1 MEMRQFFRSDLMEE
15 RQGGMGEGILSGVSC
30 AVHRQNGIEIFET
43 RVLNEEGARL
53 TDKPIGCYLTLSFK
67 EPWLM
72 SDEEKDLLADAV
84 AGQLRRLLDEEEQE
98 EQKEKSDAPILLVGL
113 GNRRMTADAVGPAVQ
128 SKILVTGHLK
138 KFDPA
143 LFESLGQR
151 AVCAL
156 APGVLGDTGIESVEV
171 VDAVAKTLKP
181 AAILAVDA
189 LAAGSIDRLCRTVQL
204 SDAGI
209 SPGAGVG
216 NDRPGFSKEVFG
228 IPVIAIGVPTV
239 VDVSTLVANTFEKA
253 GSSEI
258 PPEVDDVL
266 QRGRGFFVSLKEVD
280 EAVETLSNILARAV
294 DLAMERK
301 GAQPLKEA

>member
-15 RQGGMGEGILSGVSC
+15 RQSSAREGGLPGVSSFVC
-30 AVHRQNGIEIFET
+30 RQNGIEIFET
-43 RVLNEEGARL
+43 RVLTEEGAQL
-53 TDKPIGCYLTLSFK
+53 TGKPVGCYLTLSFK

-72 SDEEKDLLADAV
+72 SEVEKDLLADTVAV
-84 AGQLRRLLDEEEQE
+84 QLKRLLGAEVGKEQ
-98 EQKEKSDAPILLVGL
+98 SDAPVLLVGL

-128 SKILVTGHLK
+128 SKIFVTGHLK

-143 LFESLGQR
+143 LFEALDQR

-171 VDAVAKTLKP
+171 VNAVAKMLNPTV
-181 AAILAVDA
+181 ILAVDA

-204 SDAGI
+204 SNAGI

-253 GSSEI
+253 GNSEI
-258 PPEVDDVL
+258 PPELEDVL
-266 QRGRGFFVSLKEVD
+266 RRGRGFFVSLKEVD
-280 EAVETLSNILARAV
+280 EAVETLSDILARAV
-294 DLAMERK
+294 DLAMDKK
-301 GAQPLKEA
+301 GVRHL